1 MDNGRIL
8 HQQTNCTENCAVNVY
23 GDLKIFSANDKKLYP
38 ALQCIQDYM
47 KDLNMQWNAKKCAV
61 MNVKRGNLDEQSQLK
76 LNDSTLIDS
85 VTANKPYK
93 FLGIHEH
100 LGQDKNTIY
109 EKASK

>member
-1 MDNGRIL
+1 M
-8 HQQTNCTENCAVNVY
+8 E
-23 GDLKIFSANDKKLYP
+23 
-38 ALQCIQDYM
+38 
-47 KDLNMQWNAKKCAV
+47 DLNMQWNAKKCAV

-100 LGQDKNTIY
+100 LGQAKCTIY
-109 EKASK
+109 EKASKGFTQRVWLICMASPLYPTCLK